1 MWVYNDSKPI
11 ADKLNAKIVGSVKTR
26 GESKHDLDLLVND
39 YTSNI
44 NEILKSM
51 GYELVGSQVVS
62 PKEIRKSRKFGKN
75 FNGWLRNRRFENTQ
89 TKKVIEIWNYE
100 KINEDHGM
108 GFGHNVSIPGDENTM
123 NRSTITPLE
132 ETSLEYRFT
141 DFKHL
146 GNAAGFKVPTDVH
159 YGNIFLGVIE
169 SEEDGYVIKLVKGPK
184 NNIFVQ
190 RSPANKFKNKSE
202 AAQMLH
208 KLWKHQ
214 RRKE

>member
-1 MWVYNDSKPI
+1 MSK
-11 ADKLNAKIVGSVKTR
+11 
-26 GESKHDLDLLVND
+26 
-39 YTSNI
+39 
-44 NEILKSM
+44 
-51 GYELVGSQVVS
+51 
-62 PKEIRKSRKFGKN
+62 
-75 FNGWLRNRRFENTQ
+75 
-89 TKKVIEIWNYE
+89 

-108 GFGHNVSIPGDENTM
+108 GYGHNVSIPGDENTM

-146 GNAAGFKVPTDVH
+146 SNAAGFKVPTDVH
-159 YGNIFLGVIE
+159 YGNVFLGVIE